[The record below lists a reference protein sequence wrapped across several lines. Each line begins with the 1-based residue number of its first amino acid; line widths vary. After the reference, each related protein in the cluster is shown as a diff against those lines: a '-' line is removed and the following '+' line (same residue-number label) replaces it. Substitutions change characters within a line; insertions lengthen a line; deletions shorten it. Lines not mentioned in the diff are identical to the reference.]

1 MTSGA
6 KIRERIGNCYSRQL
20 YQHTQSRIGHVF
32 LTTDHTGT
40 HIDGPLRFDP
50 EGTSIEKIPVEEF
63 LLPCLI
69 CATHQARRADQR

>member
-1 MTSGA
+1 
-6 KIRERIGNCYSRQL
+6 
-20 YQHTQSRIGHVF
+20 VF